1 MYIAQLRELA
11 MCIQRDVQERER
23 ALSLECNNVDVDALL
38 YIHNKYID
46 DKFQTLFY
54 EVLCKTEAIVAEDW
68 PRYPT
73 AWKRALLDHV
83 CEVFARADVLCSR
96 DTGPHIAR
104 FANQYERK
112 YQMARERYRT
122 MSCRQV

>member
-1 MYIAQLRELA
+1 

-38 YIHNKYID
+38 YFHNKYID
-46 DKFQTLFY
+46 DKFQDLFY
-54 EVLCKTEAIVAEDW
+54 GVLCNTPGAIVAEDW

-96 DTGPHIAR
+96 DAGPHISR
-104 FANQYERK
+104 FANQYDRK
-112 YQMARERYRT
+112 YQMARECYRT
-122 MSCRQV
+122 MSRRQV